1 MSDSDEIEVFVSAGK
16 LTGWKS
22 IEVVRTIES
31 VAHGF
36 ALTMSELERDDP
48 NRRILKR
55 GDRVEVRIAG
65 EPMVKGYVRK
75 LAPSYGKGNHEVSVT
90 GWDAT
95 ADLIKC
101 SNMVP
106 LHTPAKLETIAA
118 QICKPFGI
126 AVSTD
131 VDTGAEFETFKAEV
145 GATADSLIDHLVRY
159 RGVIRISDGLGGLLI
174 TLPGSEASTITLRL
188 GDNILAARAVFDD
201 TERFQLI
208 THEVQRETAW
218 GGAAAGAPLR
228 ATVTDPN
235 MDASRYLPLL
245 ELPKDPPDGSTAL
258 EALIRRDI
266 NLRAARSQRISYT
279 VKGWR
284 HDSEEGPLWTPGE
297 LVKISDPWLAVDQ
310 DLLLT
315 TATFAFQ
322 KNKRTSKLQFMRPE
336 AFDLRAMKEPKA
348 GDNVELWDTKDS
360 SLASLQEKLA
370 DAPVDSRLGSLYERF
385 TKPE

>member
-1 MSDSDEIEVFVSAGK
+1 MSDEVEVFVSAGK

-36 ALTMSELERDDP
+36 ALTMSELELDDP

-55 GDRVEVRIAG
+55 GDSVEVKVAG
-65 EPMVKGYVRK
+65 VPMVKGYIRK
-75 LAPSYGKGNHEVSVT
+75 LAPSYGKANHVISVT
-90 GWDAT
+90 GWDST

-106 LHTPAKLETIAA
+106 IHTPAKLESIVA

-126 AVSTD
+126 SVSTD
-131 VDTGAEFETFKAEV
+131 VDTGADFLTFKAEV

-159 RGVIRISDGLGGLLI
+159 RGVIRISDGVGGLLI
-174 TLPGSEASTITLRL
+174 TLPGSEASKITLRL
-188 GDNILAARAVFDD
+188 GDNIISAGAVFDD
-201 TERFQLI
+201 TERFQSI
-208 THEVQRETAW
+208 THEVQRESAW
-218 GGAAAGAPLR
+218 GGTAAGAPIR

-235 MDASRYLPLL
+235 MNPDRYLPLL

-266 NLRAARSQRISYT
+266 NLRAARCERISYT

-284 HDSEEGPLWTPGE
+284 HNSDSGPLWTPGE

-315 TATFAFQ
+315 TVTFAFQ
-322 KNKRTSKLQFMRPE
+322 KNKRTAKLQFMRPE
-336 AFDLRAMKEPKA
+336 AFDLRKMKEPKSEA
-348 GDNVELWDTKDS
+348 GELWDNKDS
-360 SLASLQEKLA
+360 SL
-370 DAPVDSRLGSLYERF
+370 
-385 TKPE
+385 